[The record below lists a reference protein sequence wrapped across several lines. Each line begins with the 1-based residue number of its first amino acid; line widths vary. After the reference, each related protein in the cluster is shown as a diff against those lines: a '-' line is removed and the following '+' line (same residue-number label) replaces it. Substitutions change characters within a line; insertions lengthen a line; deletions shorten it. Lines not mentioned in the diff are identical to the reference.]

1 METLN
6 RKNNRNFNIG
16 ILFIIIGTLFIAK
29 NLGLLVPFWI
39 LSWKS
44 FLLVMGLLIG
54 YNKNFKPGGWIVMVI
69 IGSLLTLKSIV
80 PFAFGQFALPMV
92 LIGLGLYVI
101 LKPKHNHDFCA
112 DHFRKD
118 KLNFDQS
125 TQEAK

>member
-16 ILFIIIGTLFIAK
+16 ILFIIIGSIFIAK

-44 FLLVMGLLIG
+44 FLLIMGLLIG
-54 YNKNFKPGGWIVMVI
+54 YNKNFKPGGWVVMVI
-69 IGSLLTLKSIV
+69 IGSILTLKSIV
-80 PFAFGQFALPMV
+80 PFSFGQFALPMV
-92 LIGLGLYVI
+92 FIGLGLYVI
-101 LKPKHNHDFCA
+101 FKPKQDHFCG
-112 DHFRKD
+112 DHFRKN

-125 TQEAK
+125 TPEAK

>member
-16 ILFIIIGTLFIAK
+16 VLFILIGGIFIAK
-29 NLGLLVPFWI
+29 NLGILVPFWI

-44 FLLVMGLLIG
+44 FLLIMGLLIG
-54 YNKNFKPGGWIVMVI
+54 YNRNFKPGGWIVMVI
-69 IGSLLTLKSIV
+69 IGSMLTLKSIL
-80 PFAFGQFALPMV
+80 PFDFGDFALPMV

-101 LKPKHNHDFCA
+101 FKPKHNPDFCNNR
-112 DHFRKD
+112 FGKE

-125 TQEAK
+125 SPEAK

>member
-16 ILFIIIGTLFIAK
+16 ILFIIIGGIFIVR
-29 NLGLLVPFWI
+29 NLGILVPFWI

-44 FLLVMGLLIG
+44 FLLIVGLLIG
-54 YNKNFKPGGWIVMVI
+54 YNRNFRPGGWIVMVI
-69 IGSLLTLKSIV
+69 IGSMLTLKSIV
-80 PFAFGQFALPMV
+80 LFSLGDFALPII

-101 LKPKHNHDFCA
+101 LKPKHNPDFCTG
-112 DHFRKD
+112 HFRKD

-125 TQEAK
+125 SPEAK

>member
-16 ILFIIIGTLFIAK
+16 ILFIIIGGIFIAK
-29 NLGLLVPFWI
+29 NLGLLIPFWI

-44 FLLVMGLLIG
+44 FLLIIGLLIG
-54 YNKNFKPGGWIVMVI
+54 YNRNFRPGGWIVMVI
-69 IGSLLTLKSIV
+69 IGSILTLKSIL
-80 PFAFGQFALPMV
+80 PFSFSEFSLPMI

-101 LKPKHNHDFCA
+101 FKPKNDHQSFG

-125 TQEAK
+125 SPAAK

>member
-1 METLN
+1 MEILN
-6 RKNNRNFNIG
+6 RKNNRNLSIG
-16 ILFIIIGTLFIAK
+16 ILFIAIGAIFIAK

-69 IGSLLTLKSIV
+69 IGAMLTLKSIV

-92 LIGLGLYVI
+92 MIGLGLYVI
-101 LKPKHNHDFCA
+101 FKPKDSRHFCA
-112 DHFRKD
+112 DHFRKERV
-118 KLNFDQS
+118 NFDQS
-125 TQEAK
+125 TQGAK